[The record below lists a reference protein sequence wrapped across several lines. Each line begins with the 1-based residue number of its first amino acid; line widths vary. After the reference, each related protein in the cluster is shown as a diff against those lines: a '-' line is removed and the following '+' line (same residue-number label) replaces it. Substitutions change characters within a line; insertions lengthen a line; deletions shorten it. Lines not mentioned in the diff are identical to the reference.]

1 MKGYSFSLANYLAY
15 AGLIICLSTI
25 AACGRFNSTI
35 GSDPRLEVTPLGQSG
50 GRWMI
55 VTSDVATFTVTARG
69 AQQVRIMYRPLDS
82 AAGLIEMA
90 MLNQPVDG
98 VKFVTEIKG
107 ASNFAGE
114 VWAEIL
120 YPDHSTTR
128 TKSLTLTF
136 KKAVGAR
143 IGDVPLDSIGGSI
156 GSNES
161 ERSDRVT
168 GGKIEQAAFADG
180 EHRIWITVNIPAFQ
194 LTFWQNGYEIK
205 TYSIGIGR
213 QDFPLPVGPRQA
225 THIVWNPEWVPPDS
239 SWVQESEE
247 ILPGEWVGSDD
258 PRNPLGKIK
267 IMLGQGILIHEAAK
281 SSDIGG
287 LVSHG
292 CVRMRTEDLYDLT
305 EKIIAAQSLP
315 IDPQLIER
323 VKASTERLAV
333 KMTPPLY
340 VDINYDTIVIENG
353 ILHLFPDVYNRV
365 SNPLENLRA
374 ELDASGAGEII
385 LDELMLGQALNRV
398 SLSNAFMV
406 RVADIRMGRA
416 IMTGTNYPLTDRSLK
431 KVVR

>member
-1 MKGYSFSLANYLAY
+1 MKGYSYSLAGPAVF
-15 AGLIICLSTI
+15 AGLILCLSTI
-25 AACGRFNSTI
+25 TACGRFNSTVS
-35 GSDPRLEVTPLGQSG
+35 SDPRLEVTPLAQSG

-55 VTSDVATFTVTARG
+55 VTSDVSTFTVTARG
-69 AQQVRIMYRPLDS
+69 AQQVKIMYRPVDPE
-82 AAGLIEMA
+82 AGLIEMA
-90 MLNQPVDG
+90 ILDESVDG
-98 VKFVTEIKG
+98 AKFVTEIKG
-107 ASNFAGE
+107 SSNFAGE

-120 YPDHSTTR
+120 YPDLSTKKTEP
-128 TKSLTLTF
+128 LPLAF

-143 IGDVPLDSIGGSI
+143 ISNVPLDCIGGSI

-168 GGKIEQAAFADG
+168 GGKIEQATFAEG
-180 EHRIWITVNIPAFQ
+180 EHRIWMTVNIPAFQ
-194 LTFWQNGYEIK
+194 LTFWQNGYQIK

-315 IDPQLIER
+315 IDPHLIEQA
-323 VKASTERLAV
+323 KETTERLAV
-333 KMTPPLY
+333 KITPPLY
-340 VDINYDTIVIENG
+340 VDINYDTAVIENG
-353 ILHLFPDVYNRV
+353 TLHIFPDVYNRTA
-365 SNPLENLRA
+365 NPLENLRA
-374 ELDASGAGEII
+374 ELHASGAGDMI
-385 LDELMLGQALNRV
+385 LDELMLSQALSRV
-398 SLSNAFMV
+398 SLARAFTV
-406 RVADIRMGRA
+406 SVADIRMGRA
-416 IMTGTNYPLTDRSLK
+416 MTTGSNYHLTDRSSK